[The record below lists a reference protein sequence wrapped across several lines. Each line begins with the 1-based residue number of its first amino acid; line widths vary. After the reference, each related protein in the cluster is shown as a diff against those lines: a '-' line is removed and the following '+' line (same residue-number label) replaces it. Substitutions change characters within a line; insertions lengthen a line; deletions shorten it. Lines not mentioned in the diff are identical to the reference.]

1 MVDLAVFGV
10 GGGVLRLI
18 FTLAVAIGAKADTA
32 KQNRE
37 ECLRIARRAAKL
49 HGTLAAQAY
58 TLAEATRRHPAVASV
73 LNDLR
78 EALREALEG
87 VKACQRDCGALIRLL
102 KAARVS
108 AQLRVLNRDIKDRI
122 MDVLLVTSLYTNG
135 LVYTMHLYHMEH
147 LRIQRHIMMHGHHME
162 HHRLPRPLPQMQIQ
176 LEHGYGNT
184 HAQSL
189 SNQSYA
195 IQAASPSLPDQRATS
210 SSIPCQIEWRAAVPE
225 DVVDFRR
232 EARESNIEPRLVVL
246 LILVLLLLGTR
257 CGLERLLLFYLW
269 RLLFRLG

>member
-1 MVDLAVFGV
+1 MDLAV
-10 GGGVLRLI
+10 GGGVLKLI
-18 FTLAVAIGAKADTA
+18 FTLVVAIRASASTA
-32 KQNRE
+32 KQNKE
-37 ECLRIARRAAKL
+37 DCLQIARRAGKL
-49 HGTLAAQAY
+49 HATLAAGAH
-58 TLAEATRRHPAVASV
+58 TLAEATRQHPAVASV
-73 LNDLR
+73 LDDLR

-122 MDVLLVTSLYTNG
+122 MDVLLVTSIYTNG

-147 LRIQRHIMMHGHHME
+147 LRIQRHIMMHAHHME
-162 HHRLPRPLPQMQIQ
+162 HQRLPRPLPQMQIQ
-176 LEHGYGNT
+176 EHQGYGNT
-184 HAQSL
+184 HNDQSL

-195 IQAASPSLPDQRATS
+195 IQPASPSIPERAT
-210 SSIPCQIEWRAAVPE
+210 SSIPCQIEWTAAVPE
-225 DVVDFRR
+225 DVDFRR
-232 EARESNIEPRLVVL
+232 EARDSNIETRVVVL

-257 CGLERLLLFYLW
+257 CGLERLLLLYVW